1 MSKRYLKLWK
11 DAKEKKMEARILND
25 EFDSKLKTELELFQ
39 TWFIVHGLWSI
50 VHSSWFIV
58 RRS

>member
-39 TWFIVHGLWSI
+39 TWFIVHCSLFM
-50 VHSSWFIV
+50 VH
-58 RRS
+58 RP